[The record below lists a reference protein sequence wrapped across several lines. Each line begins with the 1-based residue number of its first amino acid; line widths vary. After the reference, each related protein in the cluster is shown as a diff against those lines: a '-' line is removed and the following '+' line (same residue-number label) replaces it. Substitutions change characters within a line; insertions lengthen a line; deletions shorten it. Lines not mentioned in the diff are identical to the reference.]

1 MYWDKQ
7 IGAPKSLVDFMK
19 KNGLSSNFSE
29 RGKLFHEL
37 IGPEEKYLWTMKQNI
52 QLLSRLKIDNLS
64 NNIPKKP
71 VREWQTEQQVLRMLD
86 IVGCASRY
94 LWHPFDTP
102 ETGTDGGWLWSWKK
116 TWKAKLR
123 DNYSW
128 EVYVSTKR
136 PFVCADLV
144 MTSLEESWII
154 SLPKKED
161 PYYWRRVDSIEKLAI
176 TNPKLFEVY
185 KVNST
190 SWDLVGCAVWDIIT
204 LTNTWHG
211 RHCGIVTEVG
221 PNWKPLKVINSRF
234 EWVIE
239 SIFRSTNP
247 LWKDY
252 NDRVRYNGFFTAEH
266 GNTVNLVIRPNTTNI
281 MLAAQTKKKI
291 EG

>member
-37 IGPEEKYLWTMKQNI
+37 IGSEEKYLWTMKQNI
-52 QLLSRLKIDNLS
+52 QLLSRLKIDHLS
-64 NNIPKKP
+64 NNIPQKP
-71 VREWQTEQQVLRMLD
+71 VRELQIEQQIPRMID
-86 IVGCASRY
+86 IVGCAKNY

-102 ETGTDGGWLWSWKK
+102 ETGIDGGWLWSWQK

-128 EVYVSTKR
+128 EVYISTKK

-144 MTSLEESWII
+144 ISSLVDSWVI

-161 PYYWRRVDSIEKLAI
+161 PYYWRRVDNIEKLAR
-176 TNPKLFEVY
+176 TNPKLFDVHT
-185 KVNST
+185 VNST

-211 RHCGIVTEVG
+211 RHCGIITEVG
-221 PNWKPLKVINSRF
+221 PNWKPIKVVNSRF

-239 SIFRSTNP
+239 SVFLSTKP

-252 NDRVRYNGFFTAEH
+252 NQRDRYDGFFTAEK
-266 GNTVNLVIRPNTTNI
+266 GNMVTNI
-281 MLAAQTKKKI
+281 IRLKSDSIILSQTKKRR